1 MNTQIFAYR
10 RCGDIVGETFLSSID
25 SPNLMIIT
33 MDTKLAGGR
42 VTKKGFK
49 LHVEKEREGNC
60 VNIIFSVSQFIQEY
74 PFLDIHKKEVFKD
87 RKLKL

>member
-1 MNTQIFAYR
+1 MNTLIFAYR

-25 SPNLMIIT
+25 SPTMMIIT

-49 LHVEKEREGNC
+49 LHVEKEREGRC
-60 VNIIFSVSQFIQEY
+60 FNIILFSVRQFIKGY
-74 PFLDIHKKEVFKD
+74 SF
-87 RKLKL
+87 

>member
-10 RCGDIVGETFLSSID
+10 RCGDIVGDTFLSSID

-60 VNIIFSVSQFIQEY
+60 VNIIFLSVSSY

-87 RKLKL
+87 HKLKL